1 MENFRERADK
11 HDFVINEPG
20 VEHRPVSAEKMTESQ
35 DDVWADLQ
43 QYAAKNLPAEDNIMS
58 AEELAAMPEGQSM
71 AVLKMEA
78 IRQLKGFER
87 IQAIGGI
94 EKYLDDTEEKWQGK
108 RSAMEAQSSR
118 KIEELGGVL
127 GKVKRMVSSSR
138 RHVWTTANEIQQ
150 AIKVVDTYRARKK
163 ELLDRK
169 KAN

>member
-1 MENFRERADK
+1 MENFEQKKFDHGFTARESAAGSNVVDK
-11 HDFVINEPG
+11 P
-20 VEHRPVSAEKMTESQ
+20 ESE

-43 QYAAKNLPAEDNIMS
+43 QYAAKNLPTEDNIMS
-58 AEELAAMPEGQSM
+58 TEELAAMPEGQSM
-71 AVLKMEA
+71 TVLKMEA

-94 EKYLDDTEEKWQGK
+94 EKYLDDTEEKWQVK

-118 KIEELGGVL
+118 KIEELGGVF

-138 RHVWTTANEIQQ
+138 SHVWTTANEIQQ
-150 AIKVVDTYRARKK
+150 AIKVVDMYRARKK
-163 ELLDRK
+163 ELLDKK